1 LWFYGFGLNG
11 FAQALDAPV
20 LLVLAGGLPSK

>member
-11 FAQALDAPV
+11 FDQALDAPV
-20 LLVLAGGLPSK
+20 LLVLAGVFSSK